1 MILEVAPR
9 SPAAEA
15 GLAIGDVLI
24 AVDDEVFRR
33 PDDLLRAVET
43 ASRANGVR
51 LEFTRGGARRIL
63 TVLLGGGRPRAA
75 LP

>member
-1 MILEVAPR
+1 MILAVAPG

-15 GLAIGDVLI
+15 GLVMGDVLT

-33 PDDLLRAVET
+33 PDDLLRAVQT
-43 ASRANGVR
+43 TSRANGLR
-51 LEFTRGGARRIL
+51 LEFTRGGRRRIR
-63 TVLLGGGRPRAA
+63 TVLLGGGRHPAT